1 MRDKRVVFMGTPDF
15 SVPVLEKLIENTNVV
30 LVVTKKDS
38 YVGRKKVLTESPVAM
53 CAHEHNIEVYKPNRL
68 KEDYEYILNKKPDI
82 IITCAYGVIV
92 PKVVLDYPSYGCIN
106 VHASLLPKYRGAS
119 PIVSSILNGEEETGI
134 TIMYMDEGI
143 DTGNIIMSRSIKI
156 ENDDN
161 SLSLS
166 NKLSEL
172 GANLLIDTLP
182 KIFEGENFD
191 IPQDN
196 EEATYVGVL
205 SRKDEYI
212 DFNKDVESIRN
223 QVRAFSPEPYA
234 FAIIDD
240 IEYKI
245 SEVEV
250 KLCETNEIGI
260 ISEVNK
266 DSFGI
271 NASNGIVY
279 IKRFKPSGK
288 KEMSVK
294 DFFNGF
300 DKEKFLNKRVS
311 GYEEK

>member
-1 MRDKRVVFMGTPDF
+1 MKDKRVVFMGTPDF

-30 LVVTKKDS
+30 LVVTKKDA
-38 YVGRKKVLTESPVAM
+38 YVGRKKVLTESPVAIS
-53 CAHEHNIEVYKPNRL
+53 AHEHNIEVYKPNKL

-82 IITCAYGVIV
+82 IITCAYGSIV
-92 PKVVLDYPSYGCIN
+92 PKVILDYPSYGCIN

-119 PIVSSILNGEEETGI
+119 PIVASILNGEKETGI

-143 DTGNIIMSRSIKI
+143 DTGNIIMSRSIEI
-156 ENDDN
+156 EDNDN

-166 NKLSEL
+166 NKLSLL

-196 EEATYVGVL
+196 EEATYVGML
-205 SRKDEYI
+205 KREDEHI
-212 DFNKDVESIRN
+212 DFNNSVENIKN

-234 FAIIDD
+234 FINIDD
-240 IEYKI
+240 VEYKI
-245 SEVEV
+245 SEVEIKKCDV
-250 KLCETNEIGI
+250 SKIGI
-260 ISEVNK
+260 IVEVNK

-271 NASNGIVY
+271 TAKDGIVY
-279 IKRFKPSGK
+279 IKRIKPSGK

-300 DKEKFLNKRVS
+300 DKTSLLNKKVD
-311 GYEEK
+311 

>member
-1 MRDKRVVFMGTPDF
+1 MKDKRVVFMGTPDF
-15 SVPVLEKLIENTNVV
+15 AVPVLEKLIENTNVV
-30 LVVTKKDS
+30 LVVTKKDA
-38 YVGRKKVLTESPVAM
+38 YVGRKKILTESPVAM
-53 CAHEHNIEVYKPNRL
+53 CAHEHNIEVYKPNKL

-82 IITCAYGVIV
+82 IITCAYGSIV

-119 PIVSSILNGEEETGI
+119 PIVASILNGEKETGI

-143 DTGNIIMSRSIKI
+143 DTGNIIMSRSIEI
-156 ENDDN
+156 EDNDN

-166 NKLSEL
+166 NKLSLL

-196 EEATYVGVL
+196 EEATYVGML
-205 SRKDEYI
+205 KREDEHI
-212 DFNKDVESIRN
+212 DFNSSVENIKN

-234 FAIIDD
+234 FINIDD
-240 IEYKI
+240 TEYKI
-245 SEVEV
+245 SEVEIKKCDV
-250 KLCETNEIGI
+250 SKIGI
-260 ISEVNK
+260 IVEVNK

-271 NASNGIVY
+271 TAKDGIVY
-279 IKRFKPSGK
+279 IKRIKPSGK

-300 DKEKFLNKRVS
+300 DKTSLLNKKVD
-311 GYEEK
+311 

>member
-1 MRDKRVVFMGTPDF
+1 MKDKRVVFMGTPDF

-30 LVVTKKDS
+30 LVVTKKDA
-38 YVGRKKVLTESPVAM
+38 YVGRKKVLTESPVAI
-53 CAHEHNIEVYKPNRL
+53 CAHEHNIEVYKPNKL

-82 IITCAYGVIV
+82 IITCAYGSIV

-119 PIVSSILNGEEETGI
+119 PIVASILNGEKETGI

-143 DTGNIIMSRSIKI
+143 DTGNIIMSRSIEI
-156 ENDDN
+156 EDNDN

-166 NKLSEL
+166 NKLSLL

-196 EEATYVGVL
+196 EEATYVGML
-205 SRKDEYI
+205 KREDEHI
-212 DFNKDVESIRN
+212 DFNNSVENIKN

-234 FAIIDD
+234 FINIDD
-240 IEYKI
+240 TEYKI
-245 SEVEV
+245 SEVEIKKCDV
-250 KLCETNEIGI
+250 SKIGI
-260 ISEVNK
+260 IVEVNK
-266 DSFGI
+266 ESFGI
-271 NASNGIVY
+271 TAKDGIVY
-279 IKRFKPSGK
+279 IKRIKPSGK
-288 KEMSVK
+288 KEMPVK

-300 DKEKFLNKRVS
+300 DKTSLLNKKVD
-311 GYEEK
+311 

>member
-1 MRDKRVVFMGTPDF
+1 MKDKRVVFMGTPDF

-30 LVVTKKDS
+30 LVVTKKDA
-38 YVGRKKVLTESPVAM
+38 YVGRKKVLTESPVAI
-53 CAHEHNIEVYKPNRL
+53 CAHEHNIEVYKPNKL

-82 IITCAYGVIV
+82 IITCAYGSIV

-119 PIVSSILNGEEETGI
+119 PIVASILNGEKETGI

-156 ENDDN
+156 EDNDN

-166 NKLSEL
+166 NKLSLL

-196 EEATYVGVL
+196 EEATYVGML
-205 SRKDEYI
+205 KREDEHI
-212 DFNKDVESIRN
+212 DFNNSVENIKN
-223 QVRAFSPEPYA
+223 QVRAFSPEPYT
-234 FAIIDD
+234 FINIDD
-240 IEYKI
+240 TEYKI
-245 SEVEV
+245 SEVEIKKCDV
-250 KLCETNEIGI
+250 SKIGI
-260 ISEVNK
+260 IVEVNK

-271 NASNGIVY
+271 TAKDGIVY
-279 IKRFKPSGK
+279 IKRIKPSGK

-294 DFFNGF
+294 DFFNVF
-300 DKEKFLNKRVS
+300 DKKSLLNKKVD
-311 GYEEK
+311 

>member
-1 MRDKRVVFMGTPDF
+1 MKDKRVVFMGTPDF

-30 LVVTKKDS
+30 LVVTKKDA
-38 YVGRKKVLTESPVAM
+38 YVGRKKVLTESPVAI
-53 CAHEHNIEVYKPNRL
+53 CAHEHNIEVYKPNKL

-82 IITCAYGVIV
+82 IITCAYGSIV

-119 PIVSSILNGEEETGI
+119 PIVASILNGEKETGI

-143 DTGNIIMSRSIKI
+143 DTGNIIMSRSIEI
-156 ENDDN
+156 EDNDN

-166 NKLSEL
+166 NKLSLL

-196 EEATYVGVL
+196 EEATYVGML
-205 SRKDEYI
+205 KREDEHI
-212 DFNKDVESIRN
+212 DFNSSVENIKN

-234 FAIIDD
+234 FINIDD
-240 IEYKI
+240 TEYKI
-245 SEVEV
+245 SEVEIKKCDV
-250 KLCETNEIGI
+250 SKIGI
-260 ISEVNK
+260 IVEVNK

-271 NASNGIVY
+271 TAKDGIVY
-279 IKRFKPSGK
+279 IKRIKPSGK

-300 DKEKFLNKRVS
+300 DKTSLLNKKVD
-311 GYEEK
+311 

>member
-1 MRDKRVVFMGTPDF
+1 MKDKRVVFMGTPDF
-15 SVPVLEKLIENTNVV
+15 SVPVLEKLIESTNVV
-30 LVVTKKDS
+30 LVVTKKDA
-38 YVGRKKVLTESPVAM
+38 YVGRKKVLTESPIAI
-53 CAHEHNIEVYKPNRL
+53 CAHEHNIEVYKPNKL

-82 IITCAYGVIV
+82 IITCAYGSIV

-119 PIVSSILNGEEETGI
+119 PIVASILNGEKETGI

-143 DTGNIIMSRSIKI
+143 DTGNIIMSRSIEI
-156 ENDDN
+156 EDNDN

-166 NKLSEL
+166 NKLSLL

-196 EEATYVGVL
+196 EEATYVGML
-205 SRKDEYI
+205 KREDEHI
-212 DFNKDVESIRN
+212 DFNSSVENIKN

-234 FAIIDD
+234 FIIIDD
-240 IEYKI
+240 TEYKI
-245 SEVEV
+245 SEVEIKKCDV
-250 KLCETNEIGI
+250 SKIGI
-260 ISEVNK
+260 IVEVNK

-271 NASNGIVY
+271 TAKDGIVY
-279 IKRFKPSGK
+279 IKRIKPSGK

-300 DKEKFLNKRVS
+300 DKTSLLNKKVD
-311 GYEEK
+311 

>member
-1 MRDKRVVFMGTPDF
+1 MKDKRVVFMGTPDF
-15 SVPVLEKLIENTNVV
+15 AVPVLEKLIENTNVV
-30 LVVTKKDS
+30 LVVTKKDA
-38 YVGRKKVLTESPVAM
+38 YVGRKKILTESPVAM
-53 CAHEHNIEVYKPNRL
+53 CAHEHNIEVYKPNKL

-82 IITCAYGVIV
+82 IITCAYGSII

-119 PIVSSILNGEEETGI
+119 PIVASILNGEKETGI

-143 DTGNIIMSRSIKI
+143 DTGNIIMSRSIEI
-156 ENDDN
+156 EDNDN

-166 NKLSEL
+166 NKLSLL

-196 EEATYVGVL
+196 EEATYVGML
-205 SRKDEYI
+205 KREDEHI
-212 DFNKDVESIRN
+212 DFNNSVENIKN

-234 FAIIDD
+234 FINIDD
-240 IEYKI
+240 VEYKI
-245 SEVEV
+245 SEVEIKKCDV
-250 KLCETNEIGI
+250 SESSVIVEI
-260 ISEVNK
+260 NK

-271 NASNGIVY
+271 TAKDGIVY
-279 IKRFKPSGK
+279 IKRIKPSGK

-300 DKEKFLNKRVS
+300 DKTSLLNKKVD
-311 GYEEK
+311 

>member
-1 MRDKRVVFMGTPDF
+1 MKDKRVVFMGTPDF
-15 SVPVLEKLIENTNVV
+15 SVPVLKKLIENTNVV
-30 LVVTKKDS
+30 LVVTKKDA
-38 YVGRKKVLTESPVAM
+38 YVGRKKVLTESPVAI
-53 CAHEHNIEVYKPNRL
+53 CAHEHNIEVYKPNKL

-82 IITCAYGVIV
+82 IITCAYGSIV

-119 PIVSSILNGEEETGI
+119 PIVASILNGEKETGI

-143 DTGNIIMSRSIKI
+143 DTGNIIMSRSIEI
-156 ENDDN
+156 EDNDN

-166 NKLSEL
+166 NKLSLL

-196 EEATYVGVL
+196 EEATYVGML
-205 SRKDEYI
+205 KREDEHI
-212 DFNKDVESIRN
+212 DFNNSVENIKN

-234 FAIIDD
+234 FINIDD
-240 IEYKI
+240 TEYKI
-245 SEVEV
+245 SEVEIKKCDV
-250 KLCETNEIGI
+250 SKIGI
-260 ISEVNK
+260 IVEVNK

-271 NASNGIVY
+271 TAKDGIVY
-279 IKRFKPSGK
+279 IKRIKPSGK

-300 DKEKFLNKRVS
+300 DKTSLLNKKVD
-311 GYEEK
+311 

>member
-1 MRDKRVVFMGTPDF
+1 MKDKRVIFMGTPDF

-30 LVVTKKDS
+30 LVVTKKDA
-38 YVGRKKVLTESPVAM
+38 YVGRKKVLTESPIAI
-53 CAHEHNIEVYKPNRL
+53 CAHEHNIEVYKPNKL

-82 IITCAYGVIV
+82 IITCAYGSIV

-119 PIVSSILNGEEETGI
+119 PIVASILNGEKETGI

-143 DTGNIIMSRSIKI
+143 DTGNIIMSRSIEI
-156 ENDDN
+156 EDNDN

-166 NKLSEL
+166 NKLSLL

-182 KIFEGENFD
+182 KIFEGDNFD

-196 EEATYVGVL
+196 EEVTYVGML
-205 SRKDEYI
+205 KREDEHI
-212 DFNKDVESIRN
+212 DFNNSVENIKN

-234 FAIIDD
+234 FINIDD
-240 IEYKI
+240 TEYKI
-245 SEVEV
+245 SEVEIKKCDV
-250 KLCETNEIGI
+250 SKIGI
-260 ISEVNK
+260 IVEVNK

-271 NASNGIVY
+271 TAKDGIVY
-279 IKRFKPSGK
+279 IKRIKPSGK
-288 KEMSVK
+288 KEMSVR

-300 DKEKFLNKRVS
+300 DKKSLLNKKVD
-311 GYEEK
+311 

>member
-1 MRDKRVVFMGTPDF
+1 MKDKRVVFMGTPDF

-30 LVVTKKDS
+30 LVVTKKDA
-38 YVGRKKVLTESPVAM
+38 YVGRKKVLTESPVAI
-53 CAHEHNIEVYKPNRL
+53 CAHEHNIEVYKPNKL

-82 IITCAYGVIV
+82 IITCAYGSIV

-119 PIVSSILNGEEETGI
+119 PIVASILNGEKETGI

-156 ENDDN
+156 EDNDN

-166 NKLSEL
+166 NKLSLL

-191 IPQDN
+191 IPQDS
-196 EEATYVGVL
+196 EEATYVGML
-205 SRKDEYI
+205 KREDEHI
-212 DFNKDVESIRN
+212 DFNNSVENIKN

-234 FAIIDD
+234 FINIDD
-240 IEYKI
+240 TEYKI
-245 SEVEV
+245 SEVEIKKCDV
-250 KLCETNEIGI
+250 SKIGI
-260 ISEVNK
+260 IVEVNK

-271 NASNGIVY
+271 TAKDGIVY
-279 IKRFKPSGK
+279 IKRIKPSGK

-300 DKEKFLNKRVS
+300 DKTSLLNKKVD
-311 GYEEK
+311 

>member
-1 MRDKRVVFMGTPDF
+1 MKDKRVVFMGTPDF

-30 LVVTKKDS
+30 LVVTKKDA
-38 YVGRKKVLTESPVAM
+38 YVGRKKVLTESPVAI
-53 CAHEHNIEVYKPNRL
+53 CAHEHNIEVYKPNKL

-82 IITCAYGVIV
+82 IITCAYGSIV

-119 PIVSSILNGEEETGI
+119 PIVASILNGEKETGI

-156 ENDDN
+156 EDNDN

-166 NKLSEL
+166 NKLSLL
-172 GANLLIDTLP
+172 GTNLLIDTLP

-196 EEATYVGVL
+196 EEATYVGML
-205 SRKDEYI
+205 KREDEHI
-212 DFNKDVESIRN
+212 DFNNSVENIKN

-234 FAIIDD
+234 FINIDD
-240 IEYKI
+240 TEYKI
-245 SEVEV
+245 SEVEIKKCDV
-250 KLCETNEIGI
+250 SKIGI
-260 ISEVNK
+260 IVEVNK

-271 NASNGIVY
+271 TAKDGIVY
-279 IKRFKPSGK
+279 IKRIKPSGK

-300 DKEKFLNKRVS
+300 DKTSLLNKKVD
-311 GYEEK
+311 

>member
-1 MRDKRVVFMGTPDF
+1 MKDKRVVFMGTPDF

-30 LVVTKKDS
+30 LVVTKKDA
-38 YVGRKKVLTESPVAM
+38 YVGRKKVLTESPVAI
-53 CAHEHNIEVYKPNRL
+53 CAHEHNIEVYKPNKL

-82 IITCAYGVIV
+82 IITCAYGSIV

-119 PIVSSILNGEEETGI
+119 PIVASILNGEKETGI

-143 DTGNIIMSRSIKI
+143 DTGNIIMSRSIEI
-156 ENDDN
+156 EDNDN

-166 NKLSEL
+166 NKLSLL

-196 EEATYVGVL
+196 EEATYVGML
-205 SRKDEYI
+205 KREDEHI
-212 DFNKDVESIRN
+212 DFNNSVENIKN

-234 FAIIDD
+234 FINIDD
-240 IEYKI
+240 TEYKI
-245 SEVEV
+245 SEVEIKKCDV
-250 KLCETNEIGI
+250 SKIGI
-260 ISEVNK
+260 IVEVNK

-271 NASNGIVY
+271 TAKDGIVY
-279 IKRFKPSGK
+279 IKRIKPSGK

-300 DKEKFLNKRVS
+300 DKTSLLNKKVD
-311 GYEEK
+311 

>member
-1 MRDKRVVFMGTPDF
+1 MKDKRVVFMGTPDF
-15 SVPVLEKLIENTNVV
+15 SIPVLEKLIENTNVV
-30 LVVTKKDS
+30 LVVTKKDA
-38 YVGRKKVLTESPVAM
+38 YVGRKKVLTESPVAI
-53 CAHEHNIEVYKPNRL
+53 CAHEHNIEVYKPNKL

-82 IITCAYGVIV
+82 IITCAYGSIV

-119 PIVSSILNGEEETGI
+119 PIVASILNGEKETGI

-143 DTGNIIMSRSIKI
+143 DTGNIIMSRSIEI
-156 ENDDN
+156 EDNDN

-166 NKLSEL
+166 NKLSLL

-196 EEATYVGVL
+196 EEATYVGML
-205 SRKDEYI
+205 KREDEHI
-212 DFNKDVESIRN
+212 DFNNSVDNIKN

-234 FAIIDD
+234 FINIDD
-240 IEYKI
+240 TEYKI
-245 SEVEV
+245 SEVEIKKCDV
-250 KLCETNEIGI
+250 SKIGI
-260 ISEVNK
+260 IVEGNK

-271 NASNGIVY
+271 TAKDGIVY
-279 IKRFKPSGK
+279 IKRIKPSGK

-300 DKEKFLNKRVS
+300 DKTSLLNKKVD
-311 GYEEK
+311 

>member
-1 MRDKRVVFMGTPDF
+1 MKDKRVVFMGTPDF
-15 SVPVLEKLIENTNVV
+15 AVPVLEKLIENTNVV
-30 LVVTKKDS
+30 LVVTKKDA
-38 YVGRKKVLTESPVAM
+38 YVGRKKILTESPVAM
-53 CAHEHNIEVYKPNRL
+53 CAHEHNIEVYKPNKL

-82 IITCAYGVIV
+82 IITCAYGSIV

-119 PIVSSILNGEEETGI
+119 PIVASILNGEKETGI

-143 DTGNIIMSRSIKI
+143 DTGNIIMSRSIEI
-156 ENDDN
+156 EDNDN

-166 NKLSEL
+166 NKLSLL

-196 EEATYVGVL
+196 EEATYVGML
-205 SRKDEYI
+205 KREDEHI
-212 DFNKDVESIRN
+212 DFNNSVENIKN

-234 FAIIDD
+234 FINIDD
-240 IEYKI
+240 TEYKI
-245 SEVEV
+245 SEVEIKKCDV
-250 KLCETNEIGI
+250 SKIGI
-260 ISEVNK
+260 IVEVNK

-271 NASNGIVY
+271 TAKDGIVY
-279 IKRFKPSGK
+279 IKRIKPSGK

-300 DKEKFLNKRVS
+300 DKTSLLNKKVD
-311 GYEEK
+311 

>member
-1 MRDKRVVFMGTPDF
+1 MKDKRVVFMGTPDF

-30 LVVTKKDS
+30 LVVTKKDA
-38 YVGRKKVLTESPVAM
+38 YVGRKKVLTESPVAI
-53 CAHEHNIEVYKPNRL
+53 CAHEHNVEVYKPNKL

-82 IITCAYGVIV
+82 IITCAYGSIV

-119 PIVSSILNGEEETGI
+119 PIVASILNGEKETGI

-143 DTGNIIMSRSIKI
+143 DTGNIIMSRSIEI
-156 ENDDN
+156 EDNDN

-166 NKLSEL
+166 NKLSLL

-196 EEATYVGVL
+196 EEATYVGML
-205 SRKDEYI
+205 KREDEHI
-212 DFNKDVESIRN
+212 DFNNSVDNIKN

-234 FAIIDD
+234 FINIDD
-240 IEYKI
+240 TEYKI
-245 SEVEV
+245 SEVEIKKCDV
-250 KLCETNEIGI
+250 SKIGI
-260 ISEVNK
+260 IVEVNK

-271 NASNGIVY
+271 TAKDGIVY
-279 IKRFKPSGK
+279 IKRIKPSGK

-300 DKEKFLNKRVS
+300 DKTSLLNKKVD
-311 GYEEK
+311 

>member
-1 MRDKRVVFMGTPDF
+1 MKDKRVVFMGTPDF
-15 SVPVLEKLIENTNVV
+15 SIPVLEKLIENTNVV
-30 LVVTKKDS
+30 LVVTKKDA
-38 YVGRKKVLTESPVAM
+38 YVGRKKVLTESPVAI
-53 CAHEHNIEVYKPNRL
+53 CAHEHNIEVYKPNKL

-82 IITCAYGVIV
+82 IITCAYGSIV

-119 PIVSSILNGEEETGI
+119 PIVASILNGEKETGI

-143 DTGNIIMSRSIKI
+143 DTGNIIMSRSIEI
-156 ENDDN
+156 EDNDN

-166 NKLSEL
+166 NKLSLL

-196 EEATYVGVL
+196 EEATYVGML
-205 SRKDEYI
+205 KREDEHI
-212 DFNKDVESIRN
+212 DFNNSVDNIKN

-234 FAIIDD
+234 FINIDD
-240 IEYKI
+240 TEYKI
-245 SEVEV
+245 SEVEIKKCDV
-250 KLCETNEIGI
+250 SKIGI
-260 ISEVNK
+260 IVEVNK

-271 NASNGIVY
+271 TAKDGIVY
-279 IKRFKPSGK
+279 IKRIKPSGK

-300 DKEKFLNKRVS
+300 DKTSLLNKKVD
-311 GYEEK
+311 

>member
-1 MRDKRVVFMGTPDF
+1 MKDKRVVFMGTPDF
-15 SVPVLEKLIENTNVV
+15 SVPVLEKLIESTNVV
-30 LVVTKKDS
+30 LVVTKKDA
-38 YVGRKKVLTESPVAM
+38 YVGRKKVLTESPIAI
-53 CAHEHNIEVYKPNRL
+53 CAHEHNIEVYKPNKL

-82 IITCAYGVIV
+82 IITCAYGSIV

-119 PIVSSILNGEEETGI
+119 PIVASILNGEKETGI

-143 DTGNIIMSRSIKI
+143 DTGNIIMSRSIEI
-156 ENDDN
+156 EDNDN

-166 NKLSEL
+166 NKLSLL

-196 EEATYVGVL
+196 EEATYVGML
-205 SRKDEYI
+205 KREDEHI
-212 DFNKDVESIRN
+212 DFNNSVENIKN

-234 FAIIDD
+234 FIIIDD
-240 IEYKI
+240 TEYKI
-245 SEVEV
+245 SEVEIKKCDV
-250 KLCETNEIGI
+250 SKIGI
-260 ISEVNK
+260 IVEVNK

-271 NASNGIVY
+271 TAKDGIVY
-279 IKRFKPSGK
+279 IKRIKPSGK

-294 DFFNGF
+294 DFSNGF
-300 DKEKFLNKRVS
+300 DKTSLLNKKVD
-311 GYEEK
+311 

>member
-1 MRDKRVVFMGTPDF
+1 MKDKRVVFMGTPDF
-15 SVPVLEKLIENTNVV
+15 AVPVLEKLIENTNVV
-30 LVVTKKDS
+30 LVVTKKDA
-38 YVGRKKVLTESPVAM
+38 YVGRKKILTESPVAM
-53 CAHEHNIEVYKPNRL
+53 CAHEHNIEVYKPNKL

-82 IITCAYGVIV
+82 IITCAYGSIV

-119 PIVSSILNGEEETGI
+119 PIVASILNGEKETGI

-156 ENDDN
+156 EDNDN

-166 NKLSEL
+166 NKLSLL

-196 EEATYVGVL
+196 EEATYVGML
-205 SRKDEYI
+205 KREDEHI
-212 DFNKDVESIRN
+212 NFNNSVENIKN

-234 FAIIDD
+234 FINIDD
-240 IEYKI
+240 TEYKI
-245 SEVEV
+245 SEVEIKKCDV
-250 KLCETNEIGI
+250 SKIGI
-260 ISEVNK
+260 IVEVNK

-271 NASNGIVY
+271 TAKDGIVY
-279 IKRFKPSGK
+279 IKRIKPSGK

-300 DKEKFLNKRVS
+300 DKTSLLNKKVD
-311 GYEEK
+311 

>member
-1 MRDKRVVFMGTPDF
+1 MKDKRVVFMGTPDF

-30 LVVTKKDS
+30 LVVTKKDA
-38 YVGRKKVLTESPVAM
+38 YVGRKKVLTESPVAI
-53 CAHEHNIEVYKPNRL
+53 CAHEHNIEVYKPNKL

-82 IITCAYGVIV
+82 IITCAYGSIV

-119 PIVSSILNGEEETGI
+119 PIVASILNGEKETGI

-143 DTGNIIMSRSIKI
+143 DTGNIIMSRSIEI
-156 ENDDN
+156 EDNDN

-166 NKLSEL
+166 NKLSLL
-172 GANLLIDTLP
+172 GANLLIATLP

-196 EEATYVGVL
+196 EEATYVGML
-205 SRKDEYI
+205 KREDEHI
-212 DFNKDVESIRN
+212 DFNNSVENIKN
-223 QVRAFSPEPYA
+223 QVRAFSPEPYT
-234 FAIIDD
+234 FINIDD
-240 IEYKI
+240 TEYKI
-245 SEVEV
+245 SEVEIKKCDV
-250 KLCETNEIGI
+250 SKIGI
-260 ISEVNK
+260 IVEVNK

-271 NASNGIVY
+271 TAKDGIVY
-279 IKRFKPSGK
+279 IKRIKPSGK

-300 DKEKFLNKRVS
+300 DKKSLLNKKVD
-311 GYEEK
+311 

>member
-1 MRDKRVVFMGTPDF
+1 MKDKRVVFMGTPDF
-15 SVPVLEKLIENTNVV
+15 AVPVLEKLIENTNVV
-30 LVVTKKDS
+30 LVVTKKDA
-38 YVGRKKVLTESPVAM
+38 YVGRKKVLTESPVAI
-53 CAHEHNIEVYKPNRL
+53 CAHEHNIEVYKPNKL

-82 IITCAYGVIV
+82 IITCAYGSIV

-119 PIVSSILNGEEETGI
+119 PIVASILNGEKETGI

-156 ENDDN
+156 EDNDN

-166 NKLSEL
+166 NKLSL
-172 GANLLIDTLP
+172 FGANLLIDTLP

-196 EEATYVGVL
+196 EEATYVGML
-205 SRKDEYI
+205 KREDEHI
-212 DFNKDVESIRN
+212 DFNNSVENIKN

-234 FAIIDD
+234 FINIDD
-240 IEYKI
+240 TEYKI
-245 SEVEV
+245 SEVEIKKCDV
-250 KLCETNEIGI
+250 SKIGI
-260 ISEVNK
+260 IVEVNK

-271 NASNGIVY
+271 TAKDGIVY
-279 IKRFKPSGK
+279 IKRIKPSGK

-300 DKEKFLNKRVS
+300 DKTSLLNKKVD
-311 GYEEK
+311 

>member
-1 MRDKRVVFMGTPDF
+1 MKDKRVVFMGTPDF

-30 LVVTKKDS
+30 LVVTKKDA
-38 YVGRKKVLTESPVAM
+38 YVGRKKVLTESPVAI
-53 CAHEHNIEVYKPNRL
+53 CAHEHNIEVYKPNKL

-82 IITCAYGVIV
+82 IITCAYGSIV

-119 PIVSSILNGEEETGI
+119 PIVASILNGEKETGI

-156 ENDDN
+156 EDNDN

-166 NKLSEL
+166 NKLSLL

-196 EEATYVGVL
+196 EEATYVGML
-205 SRKDEYI
+205 KREDEHI
-212 DFNKDVESIRN
+212 DFNNSVENIKN
-223 QVRAFSPEPYA
+223 QVRAFSPEPYT
-234 FAIIDD
+234 FINIDD
-240 IEYKI
+240 TEYKI
-245 SEVEV
+245 SEVEIKKCDV
-250 KLCETNEIGI
+250 SKIGI
-260 ISEVNK
+260 IVEVNK

-271 NASNGIVY
+271 TAKDGIVY
-279 IKRFKPSGK
+279 IKRIKPSGK

-300 DKEKFLNKRVS
+300 DKKSLLNKKVD
-311 GYEEK
+311 

>member
-1 MRDKRVVFMGTPDF
+1 MKDKRVVFMGTPDF

-30 LVVTKKDS
+30 LVVTKKDA
-38 YVGRKKVLTESPVAM
+38 YVGRKKVLTESPVAI
-53 CAHEHNIEVYKPNRL
+53 CAHEHNIEVYKPNKL

-82 IITCAYGVIV
+82 IITCAYGSIV

-119 PIVSSILNGEEETGI
+119 PIVASILNGEKETGI

-156 ENDDN
+156 EDNDN

-166 NKLSEL
+166 NKLSLL
-172 GANLLIDTLP
+172 GANLLIATLP

-196 EEATYVGVL
+196 EEATYVGML
-205 SRKDEYI
+205 KREDEHI
-212 DFNKDVESIRN
+212 DFNNSVENIKN

-234 FAIIDD
+234 FINIDD
-240 IEYKI
+240 TEYKI
-245 SEVEV
+245 SEVEIKKCDV
-250 KLCETNEIGI
+250 SKIGI
-260 ISEVNK
+260 IVEVNK

-271 NASNGIVY
+271 TAKDGIVY
-279 IKRFKPSGK
+279 IKRIKPSGK

-300 DKEKFLNKRVS
+300 DKTSLLNKKVD
-311 GYEEK
+311 

>member
-1 MRDKRVVFMGTPDF
+1 MKDKRVVFMGTPDF

-30 LVVTKKDS
+30 LVVTKKDA
-38 YVGRKKVLTESPVAM
+38 YVGRKKVLTESPVAI
-53 CAHEHNIEVYKPNRL
+53 CAHEHNIEVYKPNKL

-82 IITCAYGVIV
+82 IITCAYGSIV

-119 PIVSSILNGEEETGI
+119 PIVASILNGEKETGI

-143 DTGNIIMSRSIKI
+143 DTGNIIMSRSIEI
-156 ENDDN
+156 EDNDN

-166 NKLSEL
+166 NKLSLL
-172 GANLLIDTLP
+172 GANLLIATLP

-196 EEATYVGVL
+196 EEATYVGML
-205 SRKDEYI
+205 KREDEHI
-212 DFNKDVESIRN
+212 DFNNSVENIKN

-234 FAIIDD
+234 FIIIDD
-240 IEYKI
+240 TEYKI
-245 SEVEV
+245 SEVEIKKCDV
-250 KLCETNEIGI
+250 SKIGI
-260 ISEVNK
+260 IVEVNK

-271 NASNGIVY
+271 TAKDGIVY
-279 IKRFKPSGK
+279 IKRIKPSGK

-300 DKEKFLNKRVS
+300 DKTSLLNKKVD
-311 GYEEK
+311 

>member
-1 MRDKRVVFMGTPDF
+1 MKDKRVVFMGTPDF

-30 LVVTKKDS
+30 LVVTKKDA

-53 CAHEHNIEVYKPNRL
+53 CAHEHNIEVYKPNKL

-82 IITCAYGVIV
+82 IITCAYGSIV

-119 PIVSSILNGEEETGI
+119 PIVASILNGEKETGI

-143 DTGNIIMSRSIKI
+143 DTGNIIMSRSIEI
-156 ENDDN
+156 EDNDN

-166 NKLSEL
+166 NKLSLL

-196 EEATYVGVL
+196 EEATYVGML
-205 SRKDEYI
+205 KREDEHI
-212 DFNKDVESIRN
+212 DFNNSVENIKN

-234 FAIIDD
+234 FINIDD
-240 IEYKI
+240 TEYKI
-245 SEVEV
+245 SEVEIKKCDV
-250 KLCETNEIGI
+250 SKIGVI
-260 ISEVNK
+260 VEVNK

-271 NASNGIVY
+271 TAKDGIVY
-279 IKRFKPSGK
+279 IKRIKPSGK

-300 DKEKFLNKRVS
+300 DKTSLLNKKVD
-311 GYEEK
+311 

>member
-1 MRDKRVVFMGTPDF
+1 MKDKRVVFMGTPDF

-30 LVVTKKDS
+30 LVVTKKDA
-38 YVGRKKVLTESPVAM
+38 YVGRKKVLTESPVAI
-53 CAHEHNIEVYKPNRL
+53 CAHEHNIEVYKPNKL

-82 IITCAYGVIV
+82 IITCAYGSIV

-119 PIVSSILNGEEETGI
+119 PIVASILNGEKETGI

-156 ENDDN
+156 EDNDN

-166 NKLSEL
+166 NKLSLL

-196 EEATYVGVL
+196 EEATYVVML
-205 SRKDEYI
+205 KREDEHI
-212 DFNKDVESIRN
+212 DFNNSVENIKN
-223 QVRAFSPEPYA
+223 QVRAFSPEPYT
-234 FAIIDD
+234 FINIDD
-240 IEYKI
+240 TEYKI
-245 SEVEV
+245 SEVEIKKCDV
-250 KLCETNEIGI
+250 SKIGI
-260 ISEVNK
+260 IVEVNK

-271 NASNGIVY
+271 TAKDGIVY
-279 IKRFKPSGK
+279 IKRIKPSGK

-300 DKEKFLNKRVS
+300 DKKSLLNKKVD
-311 GYEEK
+311 

>member
-1 MRDKRVVFMGTPDF
+1 MKDKRVVFMGTPDF

-30 LVVTKKDS
+30 LVVTKKDA
-38 YVGRKKVLTESPVAM
+38 YVGRKKVLTESPVAI
-53 CAHEHNIEVYKPNRL
+53 CAHEHNIEVYKPNKL

-82 IITCAYGVIV
+82 IITCAYGSIV

-119 PIVSSILNGEEETGI
+119 PIVASILNGEKETGI
-134 TIMYMDEGI
+134 TIMYRDEGI
-143 DTGNIIMSRSIKI
+143 DTGNIIMSRSIEI
-156 ENDDN
+156 EDNDN

-166 NKLSEL
+166 NKLSLL

-196 EEATYVGVL
+196 EEATYVGML
-205 SRKDEYI
+205 KREDEHI
-212 DFNKDVESIRN
+212 EFNNSVENIKN

-234 FAIIDD
+234 FINIDD
-240 IEYKI
+240 TEYKI
-245 SEVEV
+245 SEVEIKKCDV
-250 KLCETNEIGI
+250 SKIGI
-260 ISEVNK
+260 IVEVNK

-271 NASNGIVY
+271 TAKDGIVY
-279 IKRFKPSGK
+279 IKRIKPSGK

-300 DKEKFLNKRVS
+300 DKTSLLNKKVD
-311 GYEEK
+311 

>member
-1 MRDKRVVFMGTPDF
+1 MKDKRVVFMGTPDF

-30 LVVTKKDS
+30 LVVTKKDA
-38 YVGRKKVLTESPVAM
+38 YVGRKKVLTESPVAI
-53 CAHEHNIEVYKPNRL
+53 CAHEHNIEVYKPNKL

-82 IITCAYGVIV
+82 IITCAYGSIV

-119 PIVSSILNGEEETGI
+119 PIVASILNGEKETGI

-156 ENDDN
+156 EDNDN

-166 NKLSEL
+166 NKLSLL

-196 EEATYVGVL
+196 EEATYVGML
-205 SRKDEYI
+205 KREDEHI
-212 DFNKDVESIRN
+212 DFNNTVENIKN

-234 FAIIDD
+234 FINIDD
-240 IEYKI
+240 TEYKI
-245 SEVEV
+245 SEVEIKKCDV
-250 KLCETNEIGI
+250 SKIGI
-260 ISEVNK
+260 IVEVNK

-271 NASNGIVY
+271 TAKDGIVY
-279 IKRFKPSGK
+279 IKRIKPSGK

-300 DKEKFLNKRVS
+300 DKTSLLNKKVD
-311 GYEEK
+311 

>member
-1 MRDKRVVFMGTPDF
+1 MKDKRVVFMGTPDF
-15 SVPVLEKLIENTNVV
+15 SVPVLEKLIENTNVI
-30 LVVTKKDS
+30 LVVTKKDA
-38 YVGRKKVLTESPVAM
+38 YVGRKKVLTESPVAI
-53 CAHEHNIEVYKPNRL
+53 CAHEHNIEVYKPNKL

-82 IITCAYGVIV
+82 IITCAYGSIV

-119 PIVSSILNGEEETGI
+119 PIVASILNGEKETGI

-143 DTGNIIMSRSIKI
+143 DTGNIIMSRSIEI
-156 ENDDN
+156 EDNDN

-166 NKLSEL
+166 NKLSLL

-196 EEATYVGVL
+196 EEATYVGML
-205 SRKDEYI
+205 KREDEHI
-212 DFNKDVESIRN
+212 DFNNSVENIKN

-234 FAIIDD
+234 FINIDD
-240 IEYKI
+240 TEYKI
-245 SEVEV
+245 SEVEIKKCDV
-250 KLCETNEIGI
+250 SKIGI
-260 ISEVNK
+260 IVEVNK

-271 NASNGIVY
+271 TAKDGIVY
-279 IKRFKPSGK
+279 IKRIKPSGK

-300 DKEKFLNKRVS
+300 DKTSLLNKKVD
-311 GYEEK
+311 

>member
-1 MRDKRVVFMGTPDF
+1 MKDKRVVFMGTPDF

-30 LVVTKKDS
+30 LVVTKKDA
-38 YVGRKKVLTESPVAM
+38 YVGRKKVLTESPVAI
-53 CAHEHNIEVYKPNRL
+53 CAHEHNIEVYKPNKL

-82 IITCAYGVIV
+82 IITCAYGSIV

-119 PIVSSILNGEEETGI
+119 PIVASILNGEKETGI

-143 DTGNIIMSRSIKI
+143 DTGNIIMSRSIEI
-156 ENDDN
+156 EDNDN

-166 NKLSEL
+166 NKLSLL

-196 EEATYVGVL
+196 EEATYVGML
-205 SRKDEYI
+205 KREDEHI
-212 DFNKDVESIRN
+212 NFNNSVENIKN

-234 FAIIDD
+234 FINIDD
-240 IEYKI
+240 TEYKI
-245 SEVEV
+245 SEVEIKKCDV
-250 KLCETNEIGI
+250 SKIGI
-260 ISEVNK
+260 IVEVNK

-271 NASNGIVY
+271 TAKDGIVY
-279 IKRFKPSGK
+279 IKRIKPSGK

-300 DKEKFLNKRVS
+300 DKTSLLNKKVD
-311 GYEEK
+311 

>member
-1 MRDKRVVFMGTPDF
+1 MKDKRVVFMGTPDF
-15 SVPVLEKLIENTNVV
+15 AVPVLEKLIENTNVV
-30 LVVTKKDS
+30 LVVTKKDA
-38 YVGRKKVLTESPVAM
+38 YVGRKKVLTESPVAI
-53 CAHEHNIEVYKPNRL
+53 CAHEHNIEVYKPNKL

-82 IITCAYGVIV
+82 IITCAYGSIV

-119 PIVSSILNGEEETGI
+119 PIVASILNGEKETGI

-143 DTGNIIMSRSIKI
+143 DTGNIIMSRSIEI
-156 ENDDN
+156 EDNDN

-166 NKLSEL
+166 NKLSLL

-191 IPQDN
+191 IPQDS
-196 EEATYVGVL
+196 EEATYVSML
-205 SRKDEYI
+205 KREDEHI
-212 DFNKDVESIRN
+212 DFNNSVENIKN

-234 FAIIDD
+234 FINIADT
-240 IEYKI
+240 EYKI
-245 SEVEV
+245 SEVEIKKCDV
-250 KLCETNEIGI
+250 SKIGI
-260 ISEVNK
+260 IVEVNK

-271 NASNGIVY
+271 TAKDGIVY
-279 IKRFKPSGK
+279 IKRIKPSGK

-300 DKEKFLNKRVS
+300 DKTSLLNKKVD
-311 GYEEK
+311 

>member
-1 MRDKRVVFMGTPDF
+1 MKDKRVVFMGTPDF

-30 LVVTKKDS
+30 LVVTKKDA
-38 YVGRKKVLTESPVAM
+38 YVGRKKVLTESPVAI
-53 CAHEHNIEVYKPNRL
+53 CAHEHNIEVYKPNKL

-82 IITCAYGVIV
+82 IITCAYGSIV

-119 PIVSSILNGEEETGI
+119 PIVASILNGEKETGI
-134 TIMYMDEGI
+134 TIIYMDEGI

-156 ENDDN
+156 EDNDN

-166 NKLSEL
+166 NKLSLL

-196 EEATYVGVL
+196 EEATYVGML
-205 SRKDEYI
+205 KREDEHI
-212 DFNKDVESIRN
+212 DFNNSVENIKN
-223 QVRAFSPEPYA
+223 QVRAFSPEPYT
-234 FAIIDD
+234 FINIDD
-240 IEYKI
+240 TEYKI
-245 SEVEV
+245 SEVEIKKCDV
-250 KLCETNEIGI
+250 SKIGI
-260 ISEVNK
+260 IVEVNK

-271 NASNGIVY
+271 TAKDGIVY
-279 IKRFKPSGK
+279 IKRIKPSGK

-300 DKEKFLNKRVS
+300 DKKSLLNKKVD
-311 GYEEK
+311 

>member
-1 MRDKRVVFMGTPDF
+1 MKDKRVVFMGTPDF

-30 LVVTKKDS
+30 LVVTKKDA
-38 YVGRKKVLTESPVAM
+38 YVGRKKVLTESPIAI
-53 CAHEHNIEVYKPNRL
+53 CAHEHNIEVYKPNKL

-82 IITCAYGVIV
+82 IITCAYGSIV

-119 PIVSSILNGEEETGI
+119 PIVASILNGEKETGI

-143 DTGNIIMSRSIKI
+143 DTGNIIMSRSIEI
-156 ENDDN
+156 EDNDN

-166 NKLSEL
+166 NKLSLL

-196 EEATYVGVL
+196 EEATYVGML
-205 SRKDEYI
+205 KREDEHI
-212 DFNKDVESIRN
+212 DFNNSVDNIKN

-234 FAIIDD
+234 FINIDD
-240 IEYKI
+240 TEYKI
-245 SEVEV
+245 SEVEIKKCDV
-250 KLCETNEIGI
+250 SKIGI
-260 ISEVNK
+260 IVEVNK

-271 NASNGIVY
+271 TAKDGIVY
-279 IKRFKPSGK
+279 IKRIKPSGK

-300 DKEKFLNKRVS
+300 DKTSLLNKKVD
-311 GYEEK
+311 

>member
-1 MRDKRVVFMGTPDF
+1 MKDKRVVFMGTPDF

-30 LVVTKKDS
+30 LVVTKKDA
-38 YVGRKKVLTESPVAM
+38 YVGRKKVLTESPVAI
-53 CAHEHNIEVYKPNRL
+53 CAHEHNIEVYKPNKL

-82 IITCAYGVIV
+82 IITCAYGSIV

-106 VHASLLPKYRGAS
+106 VHASLLPKYRGAN
-119 PIVSSILNGEEETGI
+119 PIVASILNGEKETGI

-143 DTGNIIMSRSIKI
+143 DTGNIIMSRSIEI
-156 ENDDN
+156 EDNDN

-166 NKLSEL
+166 NKLSLL

-196 EEATYVGVL
+196 EEATYVGML
-205 SRKDEYI
+205 KREDEHI
-212 DFNKDVESIRN
+212 DFNNSVENIKN

-234 FAIIDD
+234 FINIDD
-240 IEYKI
+240 TEYKI
-245 SEVEV
+245 SEVEIKKCDV
-250 KLCETNEIGI
+250 SKIGI
-260 ISEVNK
+260 IVEVNK

-271 NASNGIVY
+271 TAKDGIVY
-279 IKRFKPSGK
+279 IKRIKPSGK

-300 DKEKFLNKRVS
+300 DKISLLNKKVD
-311 GYEEK
+311 

>member
-1 MRDKRVVFMGTPDF
+1 MKDKRVVFMGTPDF

-30 LVVTKKDS
+30 LVVTKKDA
-38 YVGRKKVLTESPVAM
+38 YVGRKKVLTESPVAI
-53 CAHEHNIEVYKPNRL
+53 CAHEHNIEVYKPNKL

-82 IITCAYGVIV
+82 IITCAYGSIV

-119 PIVSSILNGEEETGI
+119 PIVASILNGEKETGI

-143 DTGNIIMSRSIKI
+143 DTGNIIMSRSIEI
-156 ENDDN
+156 EDNDN

-166 NKLSEL
+166 NKLSLL

-196 EEATYVGVL
+196 EEATYIGML
-205 SRKDEYI
+205 KREDEHI
-212 DFNKDVESIRN
+212 DFNNSVENIKN

-234 FAIIDD
+234 FINIDD
-240 IEYKI
+240 TEYKI
-245 SEVEV
+245 SEVEIKKCDV
-250 KLCETNEIGI
+250 SKIGI
-260 ISEVNK
+260 IVEVNK

-271 NASNGIVY
+271 TAKDGIVY
-279 IKRFKPSGK
+279 IKRIKPSGK

-300 DKEKFLNKRVS
+300 DKTSLLNKKVD
-311 GYEEK
+311 